1 MRYEVSIL
9 DAVDAYAAEYQLCEI
24 MGQKAIYTESLIDR
38 HSVPDG
44 YYAYDIRD
52 PIGDGEI
59 CEIRNFI
66 RHGRDGTFII
76 CKPIDG
82 ADCGVVF
89 TEEEMTLFGKTTT
102 LNDYINSWR
111 TIEDMLLDSYEN
123 ETSCLISNKFCGGDY
138 Y

>member
-1 MRYEVSIL
+1 MRCEVSIL
-9 DAVDAYAAEYQLCEI
+9 DAVDAYAADYQLCEI

-82 ADCGVVF
+82 ADCGVVI
-89 TEEEMTLFGKTTT
+89 TEEEMTLFKKTTT
-102 LNDYINSWR
+102 LNDYIDSWR

>member
-9 DAVDAYAAEYQLCEI
+9 DAVDAYAADYQLCEI

-82 ADCGVVF
+82 ADCGVVI
-89 TEEEMTLFGKTTT
+89 TEEEMTLFKKTTT
-102 LNDYINSWR
+102 LNDYIDSWR

-123 ETSCLISNKFCGGDY
+123 ETSYLVLNKFCGGDY